1 MVNSDRLGVQAW
13 EYGEIW
19 FFARTLYAAMISN
32 ELQALSYYVSSQWM
46 SGMQTWIDR
55 HVSISLFACINNIV
69 SNIVQLLHFPRL
81 NGDWWVGRCQACED
95 WEIWF
100 PFVHVAM
107 IASYYASSQ
116 WLSDVQILIAKR
128 VSIS

>member
-55 HVSISLFACINNIV
+55 HVSISLFACINDIV
-69 SNIVQLLHFPRL
+69 SNIEQLLHFVRL

-95 WEIWF
+95 REIWF
-100 PFVHVAM
+100 PCVHVAM
-107 IASYYASSQ
+107 IASIKLLCVFPMIE
-116 WLSDVQILIAKR
+116 WRAKIN
-128 VSIS
+128 S